1 MQCTLV
7 QYTRQIA
14 ALASLIPDILRLCC
28 TGRPRRIGW
37 LDVVALRY
45 ASDINGVTH
54 MNLTKLDVLDKLEE
68 IKIGVSYKIGDKEID
83 YVPSSVED
91 LEKVEVVYE
100 TMPGWLEVTL
110 IDVVVVAVRAL
121 LSSAAVRQF

>member
-1 MQCTLV
+1 MHPNLTSGDS
-7 QYTRQIA
+7 A
-14 ALASLIPDILRLCC
+14 A
-28 TGRPRRIGW
+28 GRPRRIGW

-68 IKIGVSYKIGDKEID
+68 IKIGVSYKIDGKEID
-83 YVPSSVED
+83 YVPSSVDD

-100 TMPGWLEVTL
+100 TMPGWMEVIRVL
-110 IDVVVVAVRAL
+110 
-121 LSSAAVRQF
+121 